1 MTLQDAIRARN
12 LTKYRLSKEYGIP
25 WSTLSDICSGK
36 SDMHRCNA
44 GTMVKLSRA
53 LELTVGELLTLD
65 IGSVR
70 TEQDGKPADR
80 SYLEADLPDSV
91 QTAVR
96 EYRQGEQ
103 ENSPYLD
110 CLWDELYGAINANMH
125 GGRISEEQ
133 AVYLRSKYLSADRED
148 DE

>member
-25 WSTLSDICSGK
+25 WATLSDICSGK
-36 SDMHRCNA
+36 ADMHRCNA

-53 LELTVGELLTLD
+53 LELTVDELLTLD
-65 IGSVR
+65 IESVR